1 MVRECWNCGN
11 NKQGF
16 CHRYDG
22 SNHGPII
29 EGFVCDFYREK
40 RSGAFRRKMAKMKL
54 YDTLDEI
61 RDEIANLVD
70 DDPEEDY
77 QFGYNYGLMKAA
89 QIIDKHRTEKH

>member
-1 MVRECWNCGN
+1 MVRECYTCSN

-16 CHRYDG
+16 C
-22 SNHGPII
+22 
-29 EGFVCDFYREK
+29 EQLKCFVNDDFICDFYRLK
-40 RSGAFRRKMAKMKL
+40 RTGAFRRKIAKMKL
-54 YDTLDEI
+54 NDTLDEI